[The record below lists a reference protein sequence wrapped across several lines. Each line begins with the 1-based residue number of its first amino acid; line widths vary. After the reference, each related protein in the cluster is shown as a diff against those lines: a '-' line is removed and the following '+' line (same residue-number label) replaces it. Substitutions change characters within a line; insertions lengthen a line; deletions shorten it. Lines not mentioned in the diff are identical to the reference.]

1 MTGCSLGY
9 EKEGSARLFR
19 DRRSHRRLALRRVY
33 ARAATPHQ
41 RLLLDRQS
49 SVGNIAQMNESQT
62 TESSLF
68 GVSTIAFVSV
78 EIRGLQGIHA

>member
-1 MTGCSLGY
+1 MTGSLWNTRKRVTRGY
-9 EKEGSARLFR
+9 FEIVGVTGAWHCGVFMQ
-19 DRRSHRRLALRRVY
+19 D
-33 ARAATPHQ
+33 AATPHQ

-49 SVGNIAQMNESQT
+49 SIGIIAQMNEFQN

-68 GVSTIAFVSV
+68 GVSTVAFVSV